1 MLWES
6 RSQDIVDVE
15 TLSRLNQE
23 RIGLQIA
30 SIDVIQRNC
39 DDFDVQKRQLASQ
52 FSRDAF
58 ANREIGPPVCVTFP
72 WITSVVETNAEWSF
86 TRYLSVSAS

>member
-39 DDFDVQKRQLASQ
+39 DDFDVQKRQL
-52 FSRDAF
+52 RDF
-58 ANREIGPPVCVTFP
+58 LFKPPGGDQTFCV
-72 WITSVVETNAEWSF
+72 IRIECKVKK
-86 TRYLSVSAS
+86 